1 MRAAAPRA
9 DGESSEGWL
18 CGLREDDE
26 FVWGKVRVACAEQT
40 RKGASAMQGR
50 DLDVKLLRAPLTMV
64 RAPFGRPA
72 YKYST
77 AARTAHNTSAAL
89 GGSAPSQGGRQPRAL
104 QGTERR
110 RGRRVRRVLSQQHR
124 SGSAHCGSRPTQR
137 GHVRGP
143 DPQSQFAR
151 RPPGEDGV
159 NLSSSLIGSS
169 ELALRRKISARVSQI
184 RAGTAV
190 IIGLFFLIRTPR

>member
-9 DGESSEGWL
+9 DGESSEALL

-110 RGRRVRRVLSQQHR
+110 RGAAFAASCR
-124 SGSAHCGSRPTQR
+124 SNTE
-137 GHVRGP
+137 V
-143 DPQSQFAR
+143 
-151 RPPGEDGV
+151 
-159 NLSSSLIGSS
+159 
-169 ELALRRKISARVSQI
+169 ALRTAAPGRHS
-184 RAGTAV
+184 AGTY
-190 IIGLFFLIRTPR
+190 GGLIRRANSHGGLRARTESI